1 MREALR
7 EKLYKDLEEMRGAL
21 KGKVKV
27 RGSMR
32 AWRLKVWKAA
42 LKKAK
47 GDPYKAS
54 EIMRKDEDDAIK
66 GLRF

>member
-1 MREALR
+1 
-7 EKLYKDLEEMRGAL
+7 MRGAL

-27 RGSMR
+27 TGSMR

-54 EIMRKDEDDAIK
+54 EIMKKDEDEAIK
-66 GLRF
+66 DLRL